1 MSSTQGTIMPEK
13 SDNNEDSI
21 AERLTAK
28 LQHLMDNS
36 LNNMGVH
43 EMEEISERMRSLLD
57 QGAFWIDQENFN
69 RFAYDLQDFI
79 NWLTEFI
86 ADKDREFWGE

>member
-1 MSSTQGTIMPEK
+1 MPEK
-13 SDNNEDSI
+13 SDSNEDSM
-21 AERLTAK
+21 AERLIAK

-43 EMEEISERMRSLLD
+43 EMKEISERMKSLLD
-57 QGAFWIDQENFN
+57 QWAFWIDQENFN
-69 RFAYDLQDFI
+69 RVAYDLQDFI